1 MNSMS
6 KFTHVVFDY
15 DGTLADSLEVTVAV
29 ISDIIEQRGYPAI
42 SPAMLQKF
50 RLTPGMEGYT
60 QLGVP
65 LALLSEISRQVAA
78 EVSLRI
84 NEIKPFPGIAE
95 LLKNLKESGFTTGI
109 LTSSNEEN
117 PRNFI
122 QNNKLTPVDFIRV
135 DETVFHKD
143 IAMQTML
150 DEFQLSP
157 TNVLYVGD
165 EVRDI
170 EAAKRINL
178 PVAAVTWGYHD
189 GSILAQSDPDV
200 MIQTPQELLDFV
212 RT

>member
-1 MNSMS
+1 MSS
-6 KFTHVVFDY
+6 KFTHIVFDY
-15 DGTLADSLEVTVAV
+15 DGTLADSLQITASA
-29 ISDIIEQRGYPAI
+29 ISNIIEQRGYPAI
-42 SPAMLQKF
+42 TQEALQKF
-50 RLTPGMEGYT
+50 RLTPGMEGYA

-65 LALLSEISRQVAA
+65 LELLSEISRQVA
-78 EVSLRI
+78 EDVSLRI
-84 NEIKPFPGIAE
+84 SEIKPFPGIAE
-95 LLKNLKESGFTTGI
+95 LLKNLKENGFVTGI

-143 IAMQTML
+143 IAMQAML
-150 DEFQLSP
+150 DEFGLDKE
-157 TNVLYVGD
+157 NVLYVGD

-189 GSILAQSDPDV
+189 GSILAQSSPDAV
-200 MIQTPQELLDFV
+200 IQTPPELLDFI
-212 RT
+212 TA